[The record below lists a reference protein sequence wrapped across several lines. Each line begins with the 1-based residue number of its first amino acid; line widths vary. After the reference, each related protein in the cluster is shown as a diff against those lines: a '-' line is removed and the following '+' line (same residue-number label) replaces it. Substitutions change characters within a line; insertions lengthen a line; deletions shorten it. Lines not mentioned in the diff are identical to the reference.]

1 MKRHVF
7 RINPVPVVRWPSK
20 AVESGG
26 PTALEGHRTKRLF
39 PALLLTISLS
49 FDAIGAETPVPDYVK
64 DIAPILNKYCA
75 GCHNADEREG
85 KLSLESFVELQ
96 KGGEHGAAIV
106 PGQAASSRL
115 IRVLVGDAEPKM
127 PPKDNEA
134 PTEAEIAMLKT
145 WVDSGA
151 NGPDGIEPPR
161 VLVTPKLPAAKGDGA
176 ITAIAMSPLG
186 TLLAVAEFGRV
197 ELRGIGGPVM
207 TLSDLPGKV
216 NAVHFSADGLRLVT
230 ASGVTGLNGVA
241 SIWNVAD
248 GKLLREF
255 KGHRDILYDAELS
268 PDGRLLATCSY
279 DRSVI
284 LWDAETGEP
293 LRTLEGHNDAIYDLA
308 FSPDGSVLATA
319 SGDETAKLWLV
330 ATGERLD
337 TLHQPQA
344 EQYVVAFSPDGEYV
358 LAGGADNRIR
368 VWKFESKRERV
379 INPLVYAR
387 FAHDGA
393 IVGLAFSRDG
403 RTLISTAED
412 RTMKSWET
420 RSYTEMHLYERQP
433 DEATGLAVAPFENL
447 LLVGRADGTLGR
459 YEIVTGSSQ
468 SAASGE
474 QVAAA
479 GPMKTGEM
487 SEAKDVEPNDTPAEA
502 TQIGA
507 PAKISGGI
515 HANRDGQTIDADLYR
530 FTAKAGEEWMI
541 EVNAARQKSPLD
553 SKVEV
558 LDVEG
563 KPIQRVLLQAVR
575 DSYFT
580 FRGKDSNTSDDYRV
594 HNWQEMELNQFLY
607 ADGEVVKLW
616 HYPRGPDSGYQVYP
630 GRGNRFTYFDTTPM
644 SHALQA
650 PCYIVEP
657 HPPGTELIPNGLPV
671 FPLYYENDDESRRTF
686 GSDSLLSFTAPRDG
700 EYLVR
705 ITDARSFSGAD
716 YKYDLLVRPRMPSFN
731 VTLGG
736 ANPTVNAG
744 SGKEFTVSVDRIDGF
759 EGEIRVDVEGVPP
772 GFHVTTPV
780 IIEEGQTQALGT
792 INALLDAPQPTPENA
807 KATKVTSTA
816 MIRGQEVTKDV
827 NNLGEIKLAEKP
839 KILLTLVAANDESAE
854 PTPDAPLELS
864 VAPGETITARVRVE
878 RNGFDGG
885 VGIGKA
891 DAGRNMP
898 HGVYVDNIG
907 LNGLLIVEGQD
918 ERTFFITA
926 SKTAT
931 ETTRMFHLRADA
943 EGNQTSWPVILHVR
957 RRDALAQ
964 NESSHHSPP

>member
-1 MKRHVF
+1 MRRFIGTLV
-7 RINPVPVVRWPSK
+7 
-20 AVESGG
+20 
-26 PTALEGHRTKRLF
+26 AL
-39 PALLLTISLS
+39 SLAAFA
-49 FDAIGAETPVPDYVK
+49 FDARAADAPSPDYVK
-64 DIAPILNKYCA
+64 DVAPIFNKYCA
-75 GCHNADEREG
+75 GCHNADEPEG
-85 KLSLESFVELQ
+85 KLSLETFAELQ
-96 KGGEHGAAIV
+96 KGGEHGAAVV

-115 IRVLVGDAEPKM
+115 IRVLTGDAEPKM

-134 PTEAEIAMLKT
+134 PTEAEIAMLKS

-151 NGPDGIEPPR
+151 KGPEGVEPPR
-161 VLVTPKLPAAKGDGA
+161 VLVTPKLPAAKGDSA
-176 ITAIAMSPLG
+176 ITAVAMSPLG
-186 TLLAVAEFGRV
+186 TLLAVANYGRV

-216 NAVHFSADGLRLVT
+216 NAVHFSADGARLVT
-230 ASGVTGLNGVA
+230 ASGVTGLHGVA

-248 GKLLREF
+248 GKRLRDF

-268 PDGRLLATCSY
+268 PDGKILATCSY
-279 DRSVI
+279 DRNVI
-284 LWDAETGEP
+284 LWNAETGEL

-308 FSPDGSVLATA
+308 FSPDGTVLATA

-344 EQYVVAFSPDGEYV
+344 EQYVVAFSPDGQYV

-368 VWKFESKRERV
+368 VWKFVSKTERV

-387 FAHDGA
+387 FAHEGA

-403 RTLISTAED
+403 KTLISAAED
-412 RTMKSWET
+412 LPMKSWET
-420 RSYTEMHLYERQP
+420 GSYTEIHLYERQS
-433 DEATGLAVAPFENL
+433 DEATALAIAPFENL
-447 LLVGRADGTLGR
+447 LVVGRADGTLGR
-459 YEIVTGSSQ
+459 YEVVAGAGGSL
-468 SAASGE
+468 
-474 QVAAA
+474 AA
-479 GPMKTGEM
+479 GQQSVASVPMPAGDM
-487 SEAKDVEPNDTPAEA
+487 SEAKDVEPNDTPADA
-502 TQIGA
+502 TSIAA
-507 PAKISGGI
+507 PAKISGII
-515 HANRDGQTIDADLYR
+515 HANREGQTVDADLYR

-553 SKVEV
+553 SRVEV
-558 LDVEG
+558 LDAEG
-563 KPIQRVLLQAVR
+563 QPIQRVLLQAVR

-630 GRGNRFTYFDTTPM
+630 GRGSRFTYFDTTPM

-650 PCYIVEP
+650 PCYIVQP

-671 FPLYYENDDESRRTF
+671 FPLYYENDDESRRKF
-686 GSDSLLSFTAPRDG
+686 GSDSLLSFTAPSDG

-705 ITDARSFSGAD
+705 ITDARSFSGED
-716 YKYDLLVRPRMPSFN
+716 YKYELSVRPRMPSFN
-731 VTLGG
+731 VTISG
-736 ANPTVNAG
+736 ADPTVNPG

-759 EGEIRVDVEGVPP
+759 EGEIRVDIEGVPP
-772 GFHVTTPV
+772 GFRATTPIV
-780 IIEEGQTQALGT
+780 IEEGQTQALGA
-792 INALLDAPQPTPENA
+792 INALPDAPQPTPENA
-807 KATKVTSTA
+807 KATKVTATA
-816 MIRGQEVTKDV
+816 TIRGQEVTKDV

-839 KILLTLVAANDESAE
+839 KVLVTLLAANDDSPV
-854 PTPDAPLELS
+854 PTPDAPLELTI
-864 VAPGETITARVRVE
+864 APGETITARVRIE
-878 RNGFDGG
+878 RNGLETR
-885 VGIGKA
+885 VGFGNA

-907 LNGLLIVEGQD
+907 LNGLLIVEGQN

-964 NESSHHSPP
+964 NENK

>member
-1 MKRHVF
+1 MRQIDFSFV
-7 RINPVPVVRWPSK
+7 
-20 AVESGG
+20 AVLLV
-26 PTALEGHRTKRLF
+26 ALT
-39 PALLLTISLS
+39 S
-49 FDAIGAETPVPDYVK
+49 DAYGADTQVPDYVK
-64 DIAPILNKYCA
+64 DVAPIFNKYCA
-75 GCHNADEREG
+75 GCHNPDEREG
-85 KLSLESFVELQ
+85 KLSLETFAELQ
-96 KGGEHGAAIV
+96 KGGERGAAVV

-115 IRVLVGDAEPKM
+115 IRVLTGDAEPKM

-134 PTEAEIAMLKT
+134 PTDAEIVMLQA
-145 WVDSGA
+145 WVDAGA
-151 NGPDGIEPPR
+151 KGPEGIEPPR
-161 VLVTPKLPAAKGDGA
+161 VLVTPKLPAAKTSGA

-186 TLLAVAEFGRV
+186 TFLAVADYGRV
-197 ELRGIGGPVM
+197 ELRGIGGPVI
-207 TLSDLPGKV
+207 TLRELPGKV
-216 NAVHFSADGLRLVT
+216 NAVHFSPDGARLVT
-230 ASGVTGLNGVA
+230 ASGVTGLHGVA

-268 PDGRLLATCSY
+268 PDGKILATCSY
-279 DRSVI
+279 DRKVI
-284 LWDAETGEP
+284 LWDAETGES

-344 EQYVVAFSPDGEYV
+344 EQYVVAFSPDGQYL

-368 VWKFESKRERV
+368 VWKFVSKTERV

-387 FAHDGA
+387 FAHEGA
-393 IVGLAFSRDG
+393 LVGLAFSPDG
-403 RTLISTAED
+403 KTLISAAED

-420 RSYTEMHLYERQP
+420 DSYTEIHLYERQS
-433 DEATGLAVAPFENL
+433 DEATGLAIAPFENL

-459 YEIVTGSSQ
+459 YEVVTG
-468 SAASGE
+468 AGE
-474 QVAAA
+474 SLAA
-479 GPMKTGEM
+479 GQQTVASVPMPAGDM
-487 SEAKDVEPNDTPAEA
+487 SEAQDVEPNDVPAEA
-502 TQIGA
+502 TQIVA
-507 PAKISGGI
+507 PAKISGAI
-515 HANRDGQTIDADLYR
+515 HANREGQTIDADLYR
-530 FTAKAGEEWMI
+530 FTARAGEEWMI

-553 SKVEV
+553 SRVEV
-558 LDVEG
+558 LDAEG
-563 KPIQRVLLQAVR
+563 QPIPRVLLQAVR

-630 GRGNRFTYFDTTPM
+630 GRGSRFTYFDTTPM

-671 FPLYYENDDESRRTF
+671 FPLYFENDDESRRKF
-686 GSDSLLSFTAPRDG
+686 GSDSLLLFTAPRDG

-705 ITDARSFSGAD
+705 ITDARSFSGED
-716 YKYDLLVRPRMPSFN
+716 YKYDLSVRPRMPSFQ

-736 ANPTVNAG
+736 ENPTVNAG
-744 SGKEFTVSVDRIDGF
+744 SGKEFTVSVDRVDGF
-759 EGEIRVDVEGVPP
+759 EGEIRVDIAGVPP
-772 GFHVTTPV
+772 GFRVTTPV
-780 IIEEGQTQALGT
+780 VIEAGQTQALGT
-792 INALLDAPQPTPENA
+792 INALADAPQPTPENA
-807 KATKVTSTA
+807 KTTKVAATA
-816 MIRGQEVTKDV
+816 TIRGKEVTTEV
-827 NNLGEIKLAEKP
+827 NNFGEIKLAEKP
-839 KILLTLVAANDESAE
+839 KVLVKLVATADDSAE
-854 PTPDAPLELS
+854 PTPEAPLELT
-864 VAPGETITARVRVE
+864 VAPGETITARVRIE
-878 RNGFDGG
+878 RNGFEGR
-885 VGIGKA
+885 VSIGSA

-907 LNGLLIVEGQD
+907 LNGLLIVEGQN

-943 EGNQTSWPVILHVR
+943 EGSQTSWPVILHVR
-957 RRDALAQ
+957 RGDALAQ
-964 NESSHHSPP
+964 NVSSHHAPP